1 MGNFR
6 QDFDLGRRACR
17 ERGKF
22 TEEQIAF
29 ALKQAEVG
37 TPIEEVCQKMG
48 ISDATNSR
56 AEVRLSAESAIRRSR
71 RFRPLTGIGT
81 GATATAQYP
90 SRIFVLIAPIS
101 RRRPSGYEADL
112 VYCHN

>member
-1 MGNFR
+1 MWNFR

-56 AEVRLSAESAIRRSR
+56 AECGLQLNRQFAEVGN
-71 RFRPLTGIGT
+71 F
-81 GATATAQYP
+81 
-90 SRIFVLIAPIS
+90 
-101 RRRPSGYEADL
+101 DL
-112 VYCHN
+112 